1 MISIEIDASDIINV
15 ISPMRT
21 AGTWVPKTIHKE
33 MRRLGKRLVPIMRDQ
48 LKPHRYTGTL
58 EESVGD
64 EYDESKMELMVGP
77 DARRGRY
84 SAGRILQEG
93 TRPISGVP
101 WRPIARWA
109 VTVGFSLRPRAAY
122 WAIRNKG
129 VQAHPYL
136 SQTIARADFGKALE
150 DAATAMATELSVK
163 AISGGRQQA

>member
-1 MISIEIDASDIINV
+1 MIQIEIDASEVINV

-21 AGTWVPKTIHKE
+21 AATWVPRTIHKE

-64 EYDESKMELMVGP
+64 EYDEGKLELVIGP
-77 DARRGRY
+77 DAKRGRY

-93 TRPISGVP
+93 TGPISGVP

-109 VTVGFSLRPRAAY
+109 VTIGFSLRPHAAY

-129 VQAHPYL
+129 VKAHPYL
-136 SQTIARADFGKALE
+136 AETIRRADFGKAIE
-150 DAATAMATELSVK
+150 DAATAMAVELSVK
-163 AISGGRQQA
+163 AISGGRVQT